1 MSLCRPG
8 VSLAARTAG
17 RPARTADPADWPL
30 MDSAFARAAND
41 LDEETFQAL
50 YGQWDPLNPSQ
61 VAELFAGSAVRWW
74 VVGGR
79 AARIG
84 AAPRPHEDTDVAV
97 SRNDLDELRDTLSGW
112 HLWEANDGT
121 LRPVLPGQPLSA
133 GCEQFWMRRDAQHPW
148 RLDLQLDASDQEWV
162 FKRDATIRVPWPR
175 AVQAI
180 DGVRY
185 LRPEIA
191 LLYKARLD
199 RPKDRADLAAAAL
212 DAGARSWLAANLE
225 RLGHHEW
232 ARLASGQG
240 AG

>member
-1 MSLCRPG
+1 
-8 VSLAARTAG
+8 
-17 RPARTADPADWPL
+17 
-30 MDSAFARAAND
+30 MDSAFGRAANG
-41 LDEETFQAL
+41 LDEEAFQAL
-50 YGQWDPLNPSQ
+50 YGPWDPLSPGQ
-61 VAELFAGSAVRWW
+61 VAELFAGSAVWWW

-97 SRNDLDELRDTLSGW
+97 SRSDLDGLRETLSGW

-121 LRPVLPGQPLSA
+121 LRPVLAGQPLSA
-133 GCEQFWMRRDAQHPW
+133 GCEQLWMRRDAQQPW
-148 RLDLQLDASDQEWV
+148 RLDFQLDPSDQDWV
-162 FKRDATIRVPWPR
+162 FKRDTAIRVPWPR
-175 AVQAI
+175 AVQTI

-199 RPKDRADLAAAAL
+199 RPKDRADLAAAVLGA
-212 DAGARSWLAANLE
+212 DARAWLAAALE

-232 ARLASGQG
+232 AHLARGQG

>member
-1 MSLCRPG
+1 
-8 VSLAARTAG
+8 
-17 RPARTADPADWPL
+17 

-41 LDEETFQAL
+41 LDEESFQAL
-50 YGQWDPLNPSQ
+50 YGRWDPLDPGQ
-61 VAELFAGSAVRWW
+61 VAELFAGSPVRWW
-74 VVGGR
+74 VAGGR

-84 AAPRPHEDTDVAV
+84 AAPRPHEDTDIAV
-97 SRNDLDELRDTLSGW
+97 SRSDLDELREALSGW

-121 LRPVLPGQPLSA
+121 LRPVLAGQPLTT
-133 GCEQFWMRRDAQHPW
+133 GCEQLWLRRAAEHPW
-148 RLDLQLDASDQEWV
+148 RLDIQLDPSDQEWV
-162 FKRDATIRVPWPR
+162 FKRDTSIRLPWPR
-175 AVQAI
+175 AQQTI

-212 DAGARSWLAANLE
+212 DAGARAWLAGNLE

-232 ARLASGQG
+232 ARLARGIQG
-240 AG
+240 AV

>member
-1 MSLCRPG
+1 
-8 VSLAARTAG
+8 
-17 RPARTADPADWPL
+17 
-30 MDSAFARAAND
+30 MDSAFGRAAND
-41 LDEETFQAL
+41 LDEEAFQAL
-50 YGQWDPLNPSQ
+50 YGPWDPLSPGQ
-61 VAELFAGSAVRWW
+61 VAELFAGSAVWWW

-97 SRNDLDELRDTLSGW
+97 SRSNLDGLRETLSGW

-121 LRPVLPGQPLSA
+121 LRPVLAGQPLSA
-133 GCEQFWMRRDAQHPW
+133 GCEQLWMRRDAQRPW
-148 RLDLQLDASDQEWV
+148 RLDFQLDPSDQDWV
-162 FKRDATIRVPWPR
+162 FKRDTAIRVPWPH
-175 AVQAI
+175 AVQTI

-199 RPKDRADLAAAAL
+199 RPKDRADLAAAVLGA
-212 DAGARSWLAANLE
+212 DARAWLAASLE

-232 ARLASGQG
+232 AHLARSQG

>member
-1 MSLCRPG
+1 
-8 VSLAARTAG
+8 
-17 RPARTADPADWPL
+17 
-30 MDSAFARAAND
+30 MDSAFGRAAND

-50 YGQWDPLNPSQ
+50 YGPWDPLSPGQ
-61 VAELFAGSAVRWW
+61 VAELFAGSAVWWW

-97 SRNDLDELRDTLSGW
+97 SRSNLDGLRETLSGW
-112 HLWEANDGT
+112 HLWEANDGA
-121 LRPVLPGQPLSA
+121 LRPVLAGQPLSA
-133 GCEQFWMRRDAQHPW
+133 GCEQLWMRRDAQQPW
-148 RLDLQLDASDQEWV
+148 RLDFQLDPSDQDWV
-162 FKRDATIRVPWPR
+162 FKRDAAIRVPWPR
-175 AVQAI
+175 AVQTI

-199 RPKDRADLAAAAL
+199 RPKDRADMAAAVL
-212 DAGARSWLAANLE
+212 GTDARAWLAATSE
-225 RLGHHEW
+225 HLGHHEW
-232 ARLASGQG
+232 AHLARSQG

>member
-1 MSLCRPG
+1 
-8 VSLAARTAG
+8 
-17 RPARTADPADWPL
+17 

-84 AAPRPHEDTDVAV
+84 AAPRPHEDTDAAV
-97 SRNDLDELRDTLSGW
+97 SRSDLDELRETLSGW

-212 DAGARSWLAANLE
+212 DADARAWLAANLE
-225 RLGHHEW
+225 HLGHHEW
-232 ARLASGQG
+232 AHLARSQRAVSPPGG
-240 AG
+240 GSHRRA